1 MTGGTFRGVVL
12 AVALAACAVP
22 SARADS
28 FVEYSVESRF
38 QLDFHVADAALKKLL
53 PAGWEANVAAAGPA
67 KDANI
72 RMIFADRFDVVGADG
87 KPVGRGTNRVAFL
100 AVPVKQ
106 TATGTVG
113 QMIVA
118 GLTDDPADVPGPFG
132 VYVAAKT
139 HRMERTVKARAGTAI
154 EAAESWDF
162 AAASGER
169 LQVHVAYQRGP
180 ATKLASET
188 KFFSGA
194 NPSVYQISKIEQG
207 LDIMRNATVPV
218 PNRVK
223 TFRYKASGG
232 KIGALFDG
240 TERVLSFDS
249 IPWQVRTVSAP

>member
-1 MTGGTFRGVVL
+1 MSGGIWRSVAIAVVVT
-12 AVALAACAVP
+12 AGAASA
-22 SARADS
+22 ARADS
-28 FVEYSVESRF
+28 FVETSFESRF

-72 RMIFADRFDVVGADG
+72 RMIFADRVDIVGADG
-87 KPVGRGTNRVAFL
+87 KPVGRGTNLQAFL

-106 TATGTVG
+106 TGTGTVG

-118 GLTDDPADVPGPFG
+118 GITEDPSDVPGPYG
-132 VYVAAKT
+132 VYVAAKF
-139 HRMERTVKARAGTAI
+139 HRMERTTKAG
-154 EAAESWDF
+154 AAAKIQVEENWDL

-169 LQVHVAYQRGP
+169 LQVHVTYERGA

-194 NPSVYQISKIEQG
+194 NPSVYQVSKIEQG

-223 TFRYKASGG
+223 SFRYKASGG